1 MKAVLALLLLSIFLT
16 GCAAKPYAGSAKCM
30 EQADIAYET
39 NIHKNEPL
47 NNECKATKVNT
58 PNKEFENH
66 SIVDRSLLQLI
77 VSFLNG
83 IFR

>member
-1 MKAVLALLLLSIFLT
+1 MKAFLALLSLCIFLT
-16 GCAAKPYAGSAKCM
+16 GCAAQPYAGSAKCM

-39 NIHKNEPL
+39 DLHKNEPL
-47 NNECKATKVNT
+47 DNECKATKVNT
-58 PNKEFENH
+58 SNKEFENH

-77 VSFLNG
+77 VSVLNG